1 MRTKLESARLKTRN
15 RVPQNA
21 YNALQKR
28 LMQNSEVNF
37 FNNYLEDPRRPAD
50 PVQSTQPFRP
60 PIGFGGPGNER
71 PPPRHMVS
79 NHHIQPPHKN
89 VSFDENS
96 W

>member
-1 MRTKLESARLKTRN
+1 
-15 RVPQNA
+15 
-21 YNALQKR
+21 
-28 LMQNSEVNF
+28 MQNSEVNF

-89 VSFDENS
+89 VSVDKNS